1 MYLSADSVKRL
12 KRAFGNKSICAM
24 SIISYPEFVHK
35 KTIFKY
41 HPNWLIGFLK
51 PCGYHKKT
59 ILQASSDWLIELVK
73 PCGCIIINHFTS
85 SICLGD
91 DLFIAQGWRYDNL
104 GLNSQQHIN
113 PLTGCAFSP
122 P

>member
-1 MYLSADSVKRL
+1 
-12 KRAFGNKSICAM
+12 M
-24 SIISYPEFVHK
+24 SIISYPEFAHK
-35 KTIFKY
+35 NNLQVSSKLANRF
-41 HPNWLIGFLK
+41 FK

-73 PCGCIIINHFTS
+73 PCGCIIINHFTRG
-85 SICLGD
+85 ICLGD